1 MTAASLPLKMTILSQ
16 TQNLPGVRKEAER
29 ICDELGF
36 DDATTGAVMLSV
48 DEALTNIIRHCY
60 HGRED
65 QRIDIEFTT
74 QGEPPEALQIRL
86 RDYGKF
92 VDPATIKSRDLADV
106 RPGGL
111 GVHIINNSMDH
122 VQYAPA
128 EGGGTVLTLI
138 KRIPSGVN
146 R

>member
-1 MTAASLPLKMTILSQ
+1 MTEVCLPLKMTILSQ
-16 TQNLPGVRKEAER
+16 TGNLPGVRKEAER
-29 ICDELGF
+29 ICVDLGF
-36 DDATTGAVMLSV
+36 DDVATGAVMLSV

-65 QRIDIEFTT
+65 QRIDIEFTA
-74 QGEPPEALQIRL
+74 QGRPPEALCIRL
-86 RDYGKF
+86 RDYGTF

-111 GVHIINNSMDH
+111 GVHIISNCMDH

-138 KRIPSGVN
+138 KRISSGVK